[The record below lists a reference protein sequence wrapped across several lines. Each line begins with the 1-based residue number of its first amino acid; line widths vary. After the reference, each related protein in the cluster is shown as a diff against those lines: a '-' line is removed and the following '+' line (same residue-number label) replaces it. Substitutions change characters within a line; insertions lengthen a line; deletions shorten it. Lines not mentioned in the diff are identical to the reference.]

1 MGNIL
6 TSIPNT
12 VSLPIFGVGLTTL
25 CLSLCFCCYLW
36 RYVDYL
42 PIEIF
47 LFKKTILFRLR
58 RDTLRE
64 KGYRKDQYT
73 RCKVKNSVSLFF
85 LQKQTTNLF
94 LSSELCYLFGRF
106 L

>member
-1 MGNIL
+1 MGNTL

-36 RYVDYL
+36 QYVYLSLIENIIYYNDY
-42 PIEIF
+42 F
-47 LFKKTILFRLR
+47 FSLR

-64 KGYRKDQYT
+64 KGYRKDQYM
-73 RCKVKNSVSLFF
+73 RCKVKNSVSFF
-85 LQKQTTNLF
+85 LRSKKRRY
-94 LSSELCYLFGRF
+94 SIVI
-106 L
+106 